1 MCPELGDRRTNQDT
15 SLGEQGRRMEASDE
29 FTRAALADV
38 FCRRCSRAMAIQRL
52 RYVDPAEHVRQCG
65 PSDEFTRAALA
76 DVFCRR
82 CSRAMAIQRLRYV
95 EPAAGFS
102 SIDYKLL

>member
-52 RYVDPAEHVRQCG
+52 RYVDPA
-65 PSDEFTRAALA
+65 
-76 DVFCRR
+76 
-82 CSRAMAIQRLRYV
+82 
-95 EPAAGFS
+95 AGFS
-102 SIDYKLL
+102 SIDYKCLSCGHEDMQPYQSENLAVSTD